1 MLFAEISFGFG
12 ELAVLIIGSAIFITS
27 LVVDEDV
34 GIIFFTGFTG
44 SLIIIASLWMGSA
57 RGPTLRAQDQLQAQG
72 ITPVV
77 VNVDKHTA
85 TVKYHSCTGQFTLNE
100 DSGFFQVGKVQ
111 DKTFT
116 PIQSLPDP
124 TYFFCDPPDT
134 TTLAPTTS
142 LYIPPH

>member
-12 ELAVLIIGSAIFITS
+12 ELAVLIIGSAIFIIS

-34 GIIFFTGFTG
+34 DIFIG
-44 SLIIIASLWMGSA
+44 SVIIIASLWMGSA

-85 TVKYHSCTGQFTLNE
+85 IVKYRGCTGQFTLNE
-100 DSGFFQVGKVQ
+100 YSDFFQVGKVQ